1 MGNSLVIKS
10 EYCIVRFDYQKEV
23 ITYFA
28 FYNGGIICCR
38 GKSSFHIRIYF
49 LSMGYLMLDD
59 CVVPWQTYPNSWNCS
74 WFQSSINRF
83 KWGFISL
90 PPLRVKFAK
99 FFWQTKQI
107 SWHAV
112 PTRTVRMVA
121 TCCNKKPPLCCVEMV
136 ERWTL
141 GATLG
146 GWIVSN
152 FARVL
157 ALAWSWCQYIECSN
171 DCSVDLGDLGVPA
184 NMVYHGLPVY
194 PRVAIS
200 CNFSGEN
207 HDEPWWTNKLRCTQF
222 PDTHFQQRKS
232 SWTTAPRI
240 PPCTSPTAS
249 SRSTLWNYSWKRV
262 PVTKKGRVWVGEDI
276 SRMILA
282 RLALPTDGRGSV
294 QYWYLEWSV
303 IIYVIVVYIYIH
315 IHDANTYPNYQL
327 LSLYSDNGLLFHF
340 FLIIYFWPP
349 RMIAMT
355 SAPPEDVAA

>member
-38 GKSSFHIRIYF
+38 GKSSFHIHIYF

-121 TCCNKKPPLCCVEMV
+121 TCCNKKPPLCCVEMGGTMDT
-136 ERWTL
+136 WSH
-141 GATLG
+141 LG
-146 GWIVSN
+146 GVNCLKLRPCSGTCMILMPIH
-152 FARVL
+152 RVQQRL
-157 ALAWSWCQYIECSN
+157 QCRFGRFGCACKY
-171 DCSVDLGDLGVPA
+171 
-184 NMVYHGLPVY
+184 GLPWFTSLP
-194 PRVAIS
+194 PRG
-200 CNFSGEN
+200 NFMQFQWEN

-303 IIYVIVVYIYIH
+303 IIYVIVVYIYIYTH
-315 IHDANTYPNYQL
+315 T
-327 LSLYSDNGLLFHF
+327 
-340 FLIIYFWPP
+340 WC
-349 RMIAMT
+349 
-355 SAPPEDVAA
+355 

>member
-1 MGNSLVIKS
+1 MGI
-10 EYCIVRFDYQKEV
+10 YCIVRFDCQKEV

-49 LSMGYLMLDD
+49 LSMGYLMLDY

-121 TCCNKKPPLCCVEMV
+121 TCCNKKNASLLCRNGGTMDT
-136 ERWTL
+136 WSH
-141 GATLG
+141 LG

-152 FARVL
+152 FAHVL
-157 ALAWSWCQYIECSN
+157 ALAWSWCQYIEYSN
-171 DCSVDLGDLGVPA
+171 DCSVDSGDLGVPA
-184 NMVYHGLPVY
+184 NMVYHGLPVF

-207 HDEPWWTNKLRCTQF
+207 HDEPTNCGV
-222 PDTHFQQRKS
+222 PNFQTPIS
-232 SWTTAPRI
+232 
-240 PPCTSPTAS
+240 S
-249 SRSTLWNYSWKRV
+249 SRNPAEALV
-262 PVTKKGRVWVGEDI
+262 PGYPVALRQLLPAGRHCGTTPESACRWRRRGGFWVGRI
-276 SRMILA
+276 SL
-282 RLALPTDGRGSV
+282 GSSRDLRFQLMVAGV
-294 QYWYLEWSV
+294 QYSSSTVLVPRMKCHYLCHCCLY
-303 IIYVIVVYIYIH
+303 IYIYIH
-315 IHDANTYPNYQL
+315 T
-327 LSLYSDNGLLFHF
+327 
-340 FLIIYFWPP
+340 WC
-349 RMIAMT
+349 
-355 SAPPEDVAA
+355 